1 VKKRILLNIFSNN
14 VGRVFEM
21 ILGLAL
27 VPFLIR
33 SLGLQG
39 FGLIILAES
48 LIEFFDMAFNG
59 FRLALGRY
67 VGFYLVQDKHEESNA
82 YIASG
87 EVILFG
93 IIAIAS
99 AIGFI
104 IWVFFTRLFTVPVE
118 FAQGMRVLF
127 ILLIVSYL
135 LRFRFTPAWAVIYS
149 KQRFDLVNIY
159 IGFRNLTRFFLCFLI
174 YGLFPPKLYYYGWIY
189 LAAVMVEQVLIL
201 RGAKK
206 LFPNLKIRIK
216 DASFAKIRELFSF
229 MMFRT
234 VGSLGHM
241 LYARTDMILINRF
254 LGPSFNA
261 IYAISLKFVNMLK
274 RLISRS
280 FWGLTPTFTELVA
293 KKDFKRIGRIY
304 SSLTKV
310 SALISIPACILL
322 GLYGKE
328 LVFLWVGEK
337 FKDAIVPMYIHI
349 VGLLPGLVFAC
360 SGGVALAFSKVKIP
374 SIVTL
379 FCAVLNI
386 ILSLLFALRFKMG
399 LAGFAL
405 GAAIAIFFQTLV
417 FSPYYTC
424 RIAGIP
430 YLKFYINSFVK
441 PLVLCAAFAIFL
453 YYLKFVTKASILTML
468 LTMLV
473 CAISYFILSYS
484 LMFDMREKSLAREF
498 LFKFYSRLKKI
509 RTPAF
514 LRKRGGS

>member
-1 VKKRILLNIFSNN
+1 MKKRILLNIFSNN

-216 DASFAKIRELFSF
+216 DASFAKIKELFYF
-229 MMFRT
+229 MSAQT
-234 VGSLGHM
+234 VGSLGQM

-254 LGPSFNA
+254 FGPSFNS
-261 IYAISLKFVNMLK
+261 IYSISLKFVSILK

-280 FWGLTPTFTELVA
+280 FWGVAPTFTELVS
-293 KKDFKRIGRIY
+293 KKDFKRVGRIY
-304 SSLTKV
+304 SSLTKA

-322 GLYGKE
+322 GFYGKE

-349 VGLLPGLVFAC
+349 IGLLPGLVFAC
-360 SGGVALAFSKVKIP
+360 SGGVLLAFCKIKIP
-374 SIVTL
+374 SLVTL
-379 FCAVLNI
+379 FCAILNV
-386 ILSLLFALRFKMG
+386 ILSILFALHFKMG

-405 GAAIAIFFQTLV
+405 GSLAATFFQTLG
-417 FSPYYTC
+417 FIPYYTC

-430 YLKFYINSFVK
+430 YLKFYINSFIK
-441 PLVLCAAFAIFL
+441 PLILCGVFGLSL
-453 YYLKFVTKASILTML
+453 YYLKFIIEIPFLIVASAIFICGIL
-468 LTMLV
+468 
-473 CAISYFILSYS
+473 YFILAYIFIFSAH
-484 LMFDMREKSLAREF
+484 EKSLTQKTIFSIYTKMKEVYR
-498 LFKFYSRLKKI
+498 
-509 RTPAF
+509 
-514 LRKRGGS
+514 